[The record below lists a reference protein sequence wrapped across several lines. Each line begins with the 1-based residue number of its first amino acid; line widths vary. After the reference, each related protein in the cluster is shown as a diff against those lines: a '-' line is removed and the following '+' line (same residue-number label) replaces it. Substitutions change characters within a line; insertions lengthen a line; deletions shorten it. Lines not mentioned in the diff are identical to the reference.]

1 VADSANGREE
11 NASSG
16 RVCLLM
22 LGMHRSGTS
31 ALSRVLALLGAD
43 LPDKLFEADE
53 SNQAG
58 YWEPV
63 SINTLDNELLA
74 SAGSA
79 WNDWLAFDPGWYASP
94 KAGEFKARALAALT
108 AEYGTS
114 SFFVL
119 KDPRICRLAPF
130 WFDVL
135 ETAGIRPLVLLPLR
149 NPLEV
154 AASLE
159 KRDGTPPELGHLL
172 WLRHALEAE
181 AASRGRPR
189 LHCSYDE
196 LMTDWP
202 RLAARTSEALNFSW
216 PRAPERA
223 APEID
228 AFLAEGLRHHRE
240 APQRVAEN
248 PALSAWLRETHAILA
263 RWAAEGEN
271 PADFPA
277 LDRIRAA
284 FDDAA
289 PAFAR
294 LVATAM
300 NAGITERARA
310 GAQKALRDAL
320 NKADAE
326 KAARAQAEAALRA
339 AQAEAAAAKAAKA
352 QAETQAEAE
361 LKAAQAKADAEEAAR
376 TQAEAQLAAPID
388 EIATLSRLLR
398 ENEAV
403 TRQYVESLLA
413 APRHARLLPAPLRL
427 WLRMAAI
434 RRAGLFDA
442 EWYAHAYADVAAAG
456 MDPLRHFVQYGAAEG
471 RAPNPALAGVRR
483 ILEAH
488 AGNQT
493 GTR

>member
-1 VADSANGREE
+1 MADSANGREE

-16 RVCLLM
+16 RVCLLI

-43 LPDKLFEADE
+43 LPRALMPA
-53 SNQAG
+53 NQANETG
-58 YWEPV
+58 YWESTPV
-63 SINTLDNELLA
+63 AGLNDELLA
-74 SAGSA
+74 SAGSV
-79 WNDWLAFDPGWYASP
+79 WDDWLAFDPGWYASP
-94 KAGEFKARALAALT
+94 KADEFKARVRAALE
-108 AEYGTS
+108 AEFATS

-159 KRDGTPPELGHLL
+159 KRDGFPPELGHLL
-172 WLRHALEAE
+172 WLRHVLEAE

-263 RWAAEGEN
+263 RWAAEGED

-284 FDDAA
+284 FDEAT

-294 LVATAM
+294 LVAHGRDDAR
-300 NAGITERARA
+300 RARA
-310 GAQKALRDAL
+310 AEQAGAEARASLTEMQHTLQETINRAEAERDA
-320 NKADAE
+320 AH
-326 KAARAQAEAALRA
+326 
-339 AQAEAAAAKAAKA
+339 AEAAAEKTGRH
-352 QAETQAEAE
+352 QAEMA
-361 LKAAQAKADAEEAAR
+361 LAAR
-376 TQAEAQLAAPID
+376 IE
-388 EIATLSRLLR
+388 EIVTLTRLMRAR
-398 ENEAV
+398 ESGARASGAV
-403 TRQYVESLLA
+403 NSLLDR
-413 APRHARLLPAPLRL
+413 PGLRLLPRALRIRQQMA
-427 WLRMAAI
+427 WLRQSGI
-434 RRAGLFDA
+434 FDA
-442 EWYAHAYADVAAAG
+442 EWYARAYPDVAAAG
-456 MDPLRHFVQYGAAEG
+456 IDPLRHFVQHGAAEG
-471 RAPNPALAGVRR
+471 RAPNAAAAGGSA
-483 ILEAH
+483 EK
-488 AGNQT
+488 GNQT
-493 GTR
+493 E